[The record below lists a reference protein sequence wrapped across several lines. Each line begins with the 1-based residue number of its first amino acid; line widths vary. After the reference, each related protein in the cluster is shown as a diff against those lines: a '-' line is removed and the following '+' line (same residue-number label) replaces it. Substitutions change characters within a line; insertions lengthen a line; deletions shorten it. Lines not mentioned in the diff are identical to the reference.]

1 MVGSGG
7 KCTRP
12 NTCKNCNQGFFSAP
26 GRGFCDMCTQINNCK
41 VEDCSSKTDERCFR
55 CYDVHTD
62 VIGKRAYFK
71 TYGGR
76 QCLKACSWRSDST
89 RCYPG
94 ICTGDGL
101 VENCVCATGYY
112 GVHCEKI
119 SDKPNLY
126 DELFTV
132 ADTNHTTETPVHNS
146 GETTSWSNI
155 ESPSNISYM
164 FSSDFQKGGVTSL
177 AYITGSKIGIIRGN
191 ITFKLKRGEA
201 VRTEKRPCP
210 GASRN
215 NPEQNRFQ
223 CTGRLFPNEL
233 FGVKVN
239 MSTQLPFQHSDQI
252 TFLIESENGGYV
264 DVKNFMNSAISRFY
278 LEGKTISREFS
289 IIMDYIKPHHT
300 CNPPSSCPDDVLSV
314 PDVTMTSPIEISWDR
329 WVDDDSGISYYVLEV
344 YELIHIEGQGLRQ
357 NARISNNKITD
368 QSFQNLFIYQPPKS
382 GIFAVVLS
390 AFDKANNY
398 EKARRIIIFDDSSE
412 VSTKANTTLI
422 VTSAS
427 TETDYIWQTTADS
440 VTVTW
445 IKRYLNAFHENNHML
460 DRVLPEGISPEYDD
474 KEGLRTIN
482 NITNKQGIVKF
493 TTSFKI
499 DHKGGSTFTST
510 PVDEDFTDQSLSETQ
525 TVRPTLEDGDT
536 FMFWVRAYDVRD
548 TYFAENVT
556 VHIDTSPP
564 VIENLWLTK
573 GDRLN
578 ISVHDIEEFNKLTI
592 EWIAYDDHSGL
603 ETVAWRLFDNYT
615 GVDIVHGLEHIVAQG
630 GYQSVE
636 ACEKK
641 YGSYARGANCYCTPY
656 VGCFHRHFQVKPIVV
671 AAGKEDGGVLKDKH
685 SGVHD
690 SDYYLEVTVTN
701 HAKLTTKLDFQI
713 TIDSSPPLGGIVH
726 DGPAGESERDYQIS
740 KTLFANWE
748 GYFDKESGVAFYQYL
763 FGTSCNDISAFS
775 TDLNK
780 TQATETYST
789 QAEWDASSDG
799 KYYVTVV
806 AYNPAMAPSHPVCS
820 DGVVVDSSPPQVT
833 EVAILDS
840 RIVGGLVKSGSDVW
854 LVKNDR
860 RRLFVRSP
868 NNECQRKA
876 TSVSDVS
883 HLPVY
888 KMENG
893 DTKTVDTSVC
903 VQENG
908 MPGEFLDKMYIFRE
922 FKLHMNWTGSDPQSG
937 IYDYEIGF
945 ASSKDGAAS
954 PDLMSF
960 TSTHHHDHAQL
971 FHDNVNAGREFFVVI
986 NAINKAGHAASKV
999 IGPVI
1004 VLTQKP
1010 TFSPPIRV
1018 LLREGHLVAEWSPT
1032 TFTDVEAE
1040 YLKYSFAVGHS
1051 AGSEETHQWSALKAG
1066 GGCVISSPPVCTAI
1080 PVSDL
1085 QFGLHQ
1091 KHTYFV
1097 SVQVENIVSQH
1108 IVAASQ
1114 PYVHNDELPH
1124 AGLVYEV
1131 IPSDEVETLD
1141 TLPLEDS
1148 DHQLS
1153 SNSLSVRWFGFTNG
1167 LGSVTYKVGLG
1178 TTPDSDDVVSLV
1190 NVSSKTQHTFTSLSL
1205 SVHQNYYVLVVA
1217 TNEAGDTRVS
1227 SDGFQVVENQTVVSE
1242 VVIKDGPVCVS
1253 ADAVE
1258 WHPEHYQ
1265 QVPEQPCLDDIS
1277 YQASTTVY
1285 FAHWTRS
1292 AKFKSLYPD
1301 AYWSL
1306 QKKNTKLVNSW
1317 DIVHDYEHISSADTI
1332 TAGGVD
1338 LEPGDTYRA
1347 AVKFCVGK
1355 VCTEPVFSDGVIITA
1370 HPPRAGQV
1378 ILKYKESSGV
1388 SQIDVELSKFY
1399 DPDIID
1405 NDEAMSAISR
1415 YEWALTDNRH
1425 DSRLLE
1431 KWTHVTN
1438 LQDINSADTSFIV
1451 TLAGKLDFR
1460 ECRRLAIR
1468 GFNKVGLSTTI
1479 SADVKNCSA
1488 FDPALVVSSVV
1499 IDVLGK
1505 DDGNGTITGV
1515 ILEQNARWFQD
1526 DVDYTP
1532 YSNMLS
1538 AVWPTLRHRDYTWA
1552 VMEGGSIEPADHYK
1566 REPLMTTSDPC
1577 TLSVKCG
1584 KTDKEYI
1591 NIPFEENLE
1600 HGKRYYICIYAN
1612 EKTVKHEKWTELLP
1626 EVKEC
1631 SDGVVVDLTKPTGGR
1646 VWVNRLRHKQYQASL
1661 SEVEV
1666 FWDGFSDVEE
1676 INEAL
1681 HQSGIADYQL
1691 ALGSVP
1697 EAGDVVRFHSVGL
1710 INHVTLHGLKM
1721 QNGHTLYATVRAK
1734 DFVNQ
1739 TTTVASRAFIVDNT
1753 PPLVTTNQMTG
1764 FGRFITSSQIHVC
1777 WAGVFADHESGIK
1790 SFLVAAGSRPGY
1802 DDIISFTDTSD
1813 TCINLDST
1821 NKMQDGYKY
1830 YITVKAFNGAG
1841 LYKQTVSRPVVTDS
1855 SAPQPGHV
1863 YDGSRTEDKDYINN
1877 LSMFA
1882 AYWGGFSDPHS
1893 FINIYKVKVGTC
1905 SGCDDHLEEFEYNLN
1920 TEIDLSHTAPA
1931 HGVTYFVTV
1940 TACNSASL
1948 CTSVTSDGVIID
1960 SSPPTKGH
1968 VMDGLGSTETQFQAI
1983 QTFVGAKW
1991 HGFQDP
1997 QSGLAYYEWRVGTS
2011 PGGSDIYS
2019 ARLPLRESAYATV
2032 SLPSNK
2038 TIYST
2043 LRAFNKAGLWSEA
2056 ISNGF
2061 FVDLTSPVTVTIPYL
2076 SKDISSM
2083 KPFTIVSR
2091 SSIKIKWKFIDPES
2105 SIERQFISISS
2116 HYFGEFQTNS
2126 IQVPGLL
2133 QEYIFTELDLHDGS
2147 EYEVKVIACNLAGL
2161 CTTDKTVKL
2170 LHDSS
2175 PPKTGMFAVKTD
2187 HAARLTRHQPD
2198 WMTWSNDKLN
2208 LAWLGFSDLHSKID
2222 HYTISFGRTPFGTD
2236 LNQNEELAK
2245 VLHTTT
2251 GVDMDDEGFVQMYT
2265 VSTKDLSGSS
2275 SVFVAVWAVNKVGLQ
2290 SNALHSELKL
2300 VNGGALELV
2309 RRCDI
2314 FSCVGHCVCGSQDKT
2329 CSAVGSCSKDGG
2341 NRLILVKDVTDLHFN
2356 SSYDKQQY
2364 TSSSSHLA
2372 AMWEILEGAPVK
2384 RFEVS
2389 VGLSDKDLP
2398 EGVYNLQTDQIW
2410 FHVGL
2415 ATSAVVTIPRGNRL
2429 HSNSRYSVFVRA
2441 WYGVNDYGIFK
2452 SNGVAVIVKPAGI
2465 SNTNGRAVKD
2475 HSSNGQSKDTDFINN
2490 SSEVYVSWKDNFK
2503 PGLFGLAKYGVYI
2516 STHPGGHNIHERHS
2530 ASTTDSTWYRVTGI
2544 SLKSEQIYY
2553 SNVLAYNRAGLV
2565 TWDNSDGFYVDN
2577 TPPAAGL
2584 VNDGRGLHD
2593 TDFQS
2598 NPKDLSASWLGFSDA
2613 GYGIVSYTWC
2623 AGDTTIPTECNIQQ
2637 SQNVGLHT
2645 SIRKTV
2651 ATALPNGK
2659 TIYHKVFSF
2668 DASGHRSSVSV
2679 SDGVTIDFTAPEPV
2693 SFVYLGDNLFNNP
2706 SFETHSQTQTPECNS
2721 NIPSSWETDSDSC
2734 VRLISEESSIARHGN
2749 SHAVVSGRMWQT
2761 VSAMVQGK
2769 KYKLTV
2775 HFGYPH
2781 DISKNHPTTEGYIK
2795 FGDDTI
2801 SFHLDPNL
2809 CKGICDVGKQT
2820 SILWHKFTYIFKA
2833 KTRSVKIAFETSSNE
2848 IQLALDHVSLNVI
2861 EHTDESSSQNQDDH
2875 ITSTSLFLPHWAS
2888 IHTVWYFKDDQTPIT
2903 DNKWAIGTVPG
2914 GTQVQ
2919 DFQSVG
2925 ERTHGFTSGL
2935 TLTHNTEIYITV
2947 VATNAAGL
2955 SSVSISGAIKV
2966 DMTPPVITDMNDG
2979 EGFDAD
2985 FQTSPRLYVSYKVS
2999 DAESGVN
3006 YCEWAIGTGPGITDL
3021 KPFNKVDASKQH
3033 HHDIDPSRIGL
3044 SLMVYSTVRCYNKA
3058 GLPSQATTDGVKLV
3072 KDNVSNSVLE
3082 NSFTVLPADSTCQ
3095 TSTDLIGFRWE
3106 NPEPLVKIKHMII
3119 TLESSSNTAKNIIPT
3134 YLTFNHAHLQKLK
3147 LQQNTE
3153 YIYSL
3158 TPVDMLEKEV
3168 MTVSKTIK
3176 TIGEPPLWLAS
3187 SKINVTQLAGGTKV
3201 LLSWKGAVKSSWPNL
3216 VYEVSL
3222 GTVQGGAD
3230 ILNKKVTDNTYEELT
3245 LPAAS
3250 QDQDLDIYLT
3260 LVAIDKCG
3268 STALYKEHIVV
3279 NPNEL

>member
-1 MVGSGG
+1 MTPTKQVVS
-7 KCTRP
+7 RRIALDVVP
-12 NTCKNCNQGFFSAP
+12 VDVLFMAFAV
-26 GRGFCDMCTQINNCK
+26 CTQINNCK
-41 VEDCSSKTDERCFR
+41 VEDCSSKTDEKCFQ

-71 TYGGR
+71 TYGGA

-94 ICTGDGL
+94 TCTGDGL
-101 VENCVCATGYY
+101 VENCVCATGFY
-112 GVHCEKI
+112 GYHCEKI

-132 ADTNHTTETPVHNS
+132 ADTKYVTETPVHNS

-155 ESPSNISYM
+155 ESPSIISYK

-177 AYITGSKIGIIRGN
+177 AYITGSKIGIIRGK
-191 ITFKLKRGEA
+191 ITFKLKRGGA
-201 VRTEKRPCP
+201 VVRTETRSCP
-210 GASRN
+210 GVDKN
-215 NPEQNRFQ
+215 NPEQNRFE
-223 CTGRLFPNEL
+223 CAGSLSPNNL
-233 FGVKVN
+233 FGGN
-239 MSTQLPFQHSDQI
+239 IFLPTRLPFQHRDQV
-252 TFLIESENGGYV
+252 TFYTESENGGYV
-264 DVKNFMNSAISRFY
+264 DVKNFMNSAVSRFY
-278 LEGKTISREFS
+278 LAGNIISSDFS

-314 PDVTMTSPIEISWDR
+314 PDVIMTSPIKISWDR
-329 WVDDDSGISYYVLEV
+329 WVDDDSGISHYVLEV

-368 QSFQNLFIYQPPKS
+368 KLFTYQPPES
-382 GIFAVVLS
+382 GIFAVVLA

-398 EKARRIIIFDDSSE
+398 EKARRIVIFDDSSE
-412 VSTKANTTLI
+412 VSTKANTRLL

-427 TETDYIWQTTADS
+427 PETDYIWQTTADS

-460 DRVLPEGISPEYDD
+460 DLVLSGGTSPAYDD
-474 KEGLRTIN
+474 NDGLRTIN
-482 NITNKQGIVKF
+482 SITNKQGIVKF
-493 TTSFKI
+493 TTSYKK
-499 DHKGGSTFTST
+499 DHEGGSTFTSS
-510 PVDEDFTDQSLSETQ
+510 PVNNDFTDQSLSETQ

-536 FMFWVRAYDVRD
+536 LMFWVRAYDVRD
-548 TYFAENVT
+548 MYFEENVT

-573 GDRLN
+573 VDRLN
-578 ISVHDIEEFNKLTI
+578 ISVHDVEEFNKITI

-603 ETVAWRLFDNYT
+603 ETVSWRLFDNYT
-615 GVDIVHGLEHIVAQG
+615 GVNIVHGLEHIVAQG
-630 GYQSVE
+630 GLQSVE

-701 HAKLTTKLDFQI
+701 HANLTTMMDFQI

-726 DGPAGESERDYQIS
+726 DGPTGESERDYQIS

-748 GYFDKESGVAFYQYL
+748 GFFDKESGVAFYQYL
-763 FGTSCNDISAFS
+763 FGTSCKVISAFS
-775 TDLNK
+775 SDLTK

-789 QAEWDASSDG
+789 QAEWDAPSDE

-854 LVKNDR
+854 LVRNDR
-860 RRLFVRSP
+860 RRLLVQSP
-868 NNECQRKA
+868 NNECLTKA

-893 DTKTVDTSVC
+893 DTMTVDTSVC

-908 MPGEFLDKMYIFRE
+908 MPTGFVDKMYIFKE
-922 FKLHMNWTGSDPQSG
+922 FKLHMNWSGSDPQSG

-971 FHDNVNAGREFFVVI
+971 FHDNVNAGREFFVI
-986 NAINKAGHAASKV
+986 IKAINKAGNSGSKV

-1010 TFSPPIRV
+1010 TFNPPIEV
-1018 LLREGHLVAEWSPT
+1018 LLQEGHLVAEWSPT
-1032 TFTDVEAE
+1032 TFTDVEAK
-1040 YLKYSFAVGHS
+1040 YLKYSFAVVSTGHS
-1051 AGSEETHQWSALKAG
+1051 AGSEETQQWSALKAG

-1097 SVQVENIVSQH
+1097 SVQVENIVGQH

-1131 IPSDEVETLD
+1131 IPSDEVEILD

-1153 SNSLSVRWFGFTNG
+1153 SNSLKVRWFGFSDD
-1167 LGSVTYKVGLG
+1167 LDSVTYNVGLG
-1178 TTPDSDDVVSLV
+1178 TTSDRDNIVPLV
-1190 NVSSKTQHTFTSLSL
+1190 NVGSKTQHTFTSLSL
-1205 SVHQNYYVLVVA
+1205 SVHQQYYVLVVA
-1217 TNEAGDTRVS
+1217 TNKAGDTRVS
-1227 SDGFQVVENQTVVSE
+1227 SDGFQVVVNRTVVSD
-1242 VVIKDGPVCVS
+1242 VVIKDGPVCV
-1253 ADAVE
+1253 ATDAVE
-1258 WHPEHYQ
+1258 WHPEHYEQ
-1265 QVPEQPCLDDIS
+1265 IPEQLCLDDIS

-1292 AKFKSLYPD
+1292 AKSKSLYPD

-1306 QKKNTKLVNSW
+1306 QKKNTKLVNGW
-1317 DIVHDYEHISSADTI
+1317 DIVRDDEHISSADTI

-1347 AVKFCVGK
+1347 ALKFCVGK

-1370 HPPRAGQV
+1370 RPPRAGHV
-1378 ILKYKESSGV
+1378 ILKYKEASSV
-1388 SQIDVELSKFY
+1388 SQVKRNLSLRVCVRAYRHVCFKLIVNL
-1399 DPDIID
+1399 PKAHTVSQT
-1405 NDEAMSAISR
+1405 NTEISF
-1415 YEWALTDNRH
+1415 T
-1425 DSRLLE
+1425 
-1431 KWTHVTN
+1431 
-1438 LQDINSADTSFIV
+1438 V
-1451 TLAGKLDFR
+1451 TLTGKLDFR
-1460 ECRRLAIR
+1460 KCRRLAIR

-1488 FDPALVVSSVV
+1488 FDPALVVPAVV

-1552 VMEGGSIEPADHYK
+1552 VVEGGPIEPAAHYK
-1566 REPLMTTSDPC
+1566 REPLMTTFDPC
-1577 TLSVKCG
+1577 KCN

-1591 NIPFEENLE
+1591 NVPFKLE
-1600 HGKRYYICIYAN
+1600 RGKHYYICIYAK
-1612 EKTVKHEKWTELLP
+1612 EKVLKHEKWTELLP

-1631 SDGVVVDLTKPTGGR
+1631 SDGVVLDLTKPLGGR
-1646 VWVNRLRHKQYQASL
+1646 VWVNGLTHKQYQASL
-1661 SEVEV
+1661 SEVEIS
-1666 FWDGFSDVEE
+1666 WDAFSDVEE
-1676 INEAL
+1676 INKRL
-1681 HQSGIADYQL
+1681 HQSGIADYEL

-1697 EAGDVVRFHSVGL
+1697 GAGDVVSFHSVGL

-1734 DFVNQ
+1734 DFVNL

-1753 PPLVTTNQMTG
+1753 APLVTTNQMTG

-1777 WAGVFADHESGIK
+1777 WVGVFADYESGIK

-1802 DDIISFTDTSD
+1802 DDIISFTHTSD

-1821 NKMQDGYKY
+1821 NKQQDGHKY

-1863 YDGSRTEDKDYINN
+1863 YDGSRTEDKDYITS

-1893 FINIYKVKVGTC
+1893 FINMYKVKVGTC

-1920 TEIDLSHTAPA
+1920 TEISLSHTAPA

-1948 CTSVTSDGVIID
+1948 CTSVTSDGIIID

-1968 VMDGLGSTETQFQAI
+1968 VMDGLGSTTTQFQAS

-2019 ARLPLRESAYATV
+2019 ALVPLREYAYATV

-2038 TIYST
+2038 MIYTT
-2043 LRAFNKAGLWSEA
+2043 LKAFNKAGLWSEA
-2056 ISNGF
+2056 VSNGI
-2061 FVDLTSPVTVTIPYL
+2061 FVDFTLPVTVTIPYL
-2076 SKDISSM
+2076 SEDISSI
-2083 KPFTIVSR
+2083 KSSTTVSR
-2091 SSIKIKWKFIDPES
+2091 SSMKTKWKFIDPES

-2116 HYFGEFQTNS
+2116 HYLGEFQTNS

-2147 EYEVKVIACNLAGL
+2147 EYQVKIIACNLAGL
-2161 CTTDKTVKL
+2161 CTTDKTVKF
-2170 LHDSS
+2170 LHDNS

-2222 HYTISFGRTPFGTD
+2222 QYTISVGTTPFGTD
-2236 LNQNEELAK
+2236 LNQNKELAK
-2245 VLHTTT
+2245 LSHTTT
-2251 GVDMDDEGFVQMYT
+2251 GVDMDDEGFVQLYT
-2265 VSTKDLSGSS
+2265 IPTKDLSGSS

-2329 CSAVGSCSKDGG
+2329 CNAVGSCSEDGG

-2356 SSYDKQQY
+2356 SSYDDQQY
-2364 TSSSSHLA
+2364 TSSSSHLG
-2372 AMWEILEGAPVK
+2372 AMWEIQQGVPVK
-2384 RFEVS
+2384 RYEVS
-2389 VGLSDKDLP
+2389 VGFSDKDLP

-2415 ATSAVVTIPRGNRL
+2415 ATSAVVTIPRGNQL
-2429 HSNSRYSVFVRA
+2429 QSNTRYSVFVRA
-2441 WYGVNDYGIFK
+2441 WYGLNDYDIFK

-2465 SNTNGRAVKD
+2465 SNTIGRAVKD
-2475 HSSNGQSKDTDFINN
+2475 HSSNGQTKDTDFINN

-2516 STHPGGHNIHERHS
+2516 STRPGGHNIHERHS
-2530 ASTTDSTWYRVTGI
+2530 ASTTESTWYRVTGM

-2565 TWDNSDGFYVDN
+2565 TWDNSDGFFVDN
-2577 TPPAAGL
+2577 TSPAAGI

-2598 NPKDLSASWLGFSDA
+2598 NPKNLSASWLGFSDA

-2623 AGDTTIPTECNIQQ
+2623 AGDSTVPTECNIHEA
-2637 SQNVGLHT
+2637 QNVGLHT
-2645 SIRKTV
+2645 IIRKNLT
-2651 ATALPNGK
+2651 TALPNGK

-2668 DASGHRSSVSV
+2668 DASGQRSSVSV

-2693 SFVYLGDNLFNNP
+2693 SVVYLGDNLFNNP
-2706 SFETHSQTQTPECNS
+2706 SFETDSQTQTPECNS
-2721 NIPSSWETDSDSC
+2721 NIPSPWETDSDSC
-2734 VRLISEESSIARHGN
+2734 VKLISEGSSIARHGN
-2749 SHAVVSGRMWQT
+2749 SHVVVSGRMWQT
-2761 VSAMVQGK
+2761 VSALVQGK
-2769 KYKLTV
+2769 KYKLTA

-2781 DISKNHPTTEGYIK
+2781 DISENHPTIEGYIQ
-2795 FGDDTI
+2795 FGDDKI
-2801 SFHLDPNL
+2801 SFSLDPNL

-2820 SILWHKFTYIFKA
+2820 SILWHKFTYILKA
-2833 KTRSVKIAFETSSNE
+2833 KTTSVKIAFETSSNE
-2848 IQLALDHVSLNVI
+2848 IQLALDHVSLNVV
-2861 EHTDESSSQNQDDH
+2861 EHTEKSTSQDQDNN
-2875 ITSTSLFLPHWAS
+2875 ITSTSLFLPYWAS

-2955 SSVSISGAIKV
+2955 SSVSTSGAIKV
-2966 DMTPPVITDMNDG
+2966 DMTPPVITDVNDG
-2979 EGFDAD
+2979 EDFDAD
-2985 FQTSPRLYVSYKVS
+2985 FQKSSRLYVNYKVS
-2999 DAESGVN
+2999 DAESGVD

-3021 KPFNKVDASKQH
+3021 KPFNKVDASNQH
-3033 HHDIDPSRIGL
+3033 DHDIDPSRIGL

-3058 GLPSQATTDGVKLV
+3058 GLPAQASTDGIKLV

-3082 NSFTVLPADSTCQ
+3082 NSFTVLPAGSTCQ
-3095 TSTDLIGFRWE
+3095 TSTDSVSFRWE
-3106 NPEPLVKIKHMII
+3106 NPEPLEKIKHMII
-3119 TLESSSNTAKNIIPT
+3119 TMASSSNTVKNIIPT
-3134 YLTFNHAHLQKLK
+3134 YLTFDHAHLDKLK

-3153 YIYSL
+3153 YTCSL

-3168 MTVSKTIK
+3168 MTVSKKIK
-3176 TIGEPPLWLAS
+3176 TIGEPPLWSAS
-3187 SKINVTQLAGGTKV
+3187 SKIIVTQLAGDTKV
-3201 LLSWKGAVKSSWPNL
+3201 LLSWKGAVTSSWSNL

-3230 ILNKKVTDNTYEELT
+3230 ILNKKVTDNTYEQLT
-3245 LPAAS
+3245 LPATS
-3250 QDQDLDIYLT
+3250 QDQDVNVYLT
-3260 LVAIDKCG
+3260 VMAIDKCG
-3268 STALYKEHIVV
+3268 STALYKEHVV
-3279 NPNEL
+3279 INPKEL